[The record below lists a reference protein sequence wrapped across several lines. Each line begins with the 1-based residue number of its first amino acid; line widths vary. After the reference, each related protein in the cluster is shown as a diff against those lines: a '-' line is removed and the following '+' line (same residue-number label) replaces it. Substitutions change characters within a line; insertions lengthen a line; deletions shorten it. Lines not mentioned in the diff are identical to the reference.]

1 MSEFRKVC
9 RLAGEA
15 CVRYHLTGEGDRIL
29 VGLSGGKDSFILMH
43 VLEHLRQHAP
53 VKFSL
58 VAATFDPGFPHF
70 DCDKIAGYCRE
81 QKWEHHTV
89 RLNIPEI
96 IREKGMEKSPC
107 VLCSRLRRGKLYG
120 LARELRCSKLALGQH
135 LDDVITSFFMSVC
148 RGQGIS
154 SMAPLVEPSDRANP
168 VIIRPLVLVPEKQ
181 IIAAA
186 GEFGFPRT
194 AGKCRYEEV
203 VSGGD
208 RAEIGALI
216 EGLAER
222 IPDLRENIA
231 HSLAKVELQHLL
243 LPAEHRG

>member
-1 MSEFRKVC
+1 MSEFRKIC
-9 RLAGEA
+9 RLAGES
-15 CVRYHLTGEGDRIL
+15 CVRYRLTGDGDRIL

-43 VLEHLRQHAP
+43 VLDHLREHAP

-58 VAATFDPGFPHF
+58 AAATFDPGFPHF
-70 DCDKIAGYCRE
+70 DSDMIAQYCRE
-81 QKWEHHTV
+81 QHWEHHIV

-120 LARELRCSKLALGQH
+120 LARERRCNKLALGQH

-154 SMAPLVEPSDRANP
+154 SMAPLVQPQDPAHP
-168 VIIRPLVLVPEKQ
+168 VLIRPLALVPEGR

-186 GEFGFPRT
+186 GEFDFPRST
-194 AGKCRYEEV
+194 GICQYEKDV
-203 VSGGD
+203 NTGD
-208 RAEIGALI
+208 RAAVGELLAR
-216 EGLAER
+216 LAER

-231 HSLAKVELQHLL
+231 HSLTRIESRHLL
-243 LPAEHRG
+243 VPPED

>member
-96 IREKGMEKSPC
+96 IREKGMGKS
-107 VLCSRLRRGKLYG
+107 
-120 LARELRCSKLALGQH
+120 
-135 LDDVITSFFMSVC
+135 
-148 RGQGIS
+148 
-154 SMAPLVEPSDRANP
+154 
-168 VIIRPLVLVPEKQ
+168 
-181 IIAAA
+181 
-186 GEFGFPRT
+186 
-194 AGKCRYEEV
+194 
-203 VSGGD
+203 
-208 RAEIGALI
+208 
-216 EGLAER
+216 
-222 IPDLRENIA
+222 
-231 HSLAKVELQHLL
+231 
-243 LPAEHRG
+243 